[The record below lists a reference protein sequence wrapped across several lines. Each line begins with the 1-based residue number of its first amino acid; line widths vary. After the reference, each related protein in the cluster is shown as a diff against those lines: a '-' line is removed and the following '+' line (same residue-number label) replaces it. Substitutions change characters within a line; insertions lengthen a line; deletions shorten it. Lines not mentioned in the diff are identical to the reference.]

1 MNEYMINQF
10 ATLEAVEIQGDK
22 TLFWGSSEMWQSHMW
37 HCFSHKEYG
46 GGGGWGVME
55 SWTIVTENKWSQQ
68 TRGKFDVLVWIFIV
82 VTQHCDQKQSG
93 E

>member
-46 GGGGWGVME
+46 GGEGEGLWSLE
-55 SWTIVTENKWSQQ
+55 PLLQRTNEANKRVANLMS
-68 TRGKFDVLVWIFIV
+68 
-82 VTQHCDQKQSG
+82 
-93 E
+93 